1 MFKELQIKILAFTI
15 QWEVF
20 LSFFNLIE
28 LLQFIKTSNNER
40 NTFGIKL

>member
-1 MFKELQIKILAFTI
+1 MFKELQIKILAFPTI

-28 LLQFIKTSNNER
+28 LLQFIKTSK
-40 NTFGIKL
+40 TMSAVHLV

>member
-28 LLQFIKTSNNER
+28 LLQFIKTSK
-40 NTFGIKL
+40 TMSAIHLV